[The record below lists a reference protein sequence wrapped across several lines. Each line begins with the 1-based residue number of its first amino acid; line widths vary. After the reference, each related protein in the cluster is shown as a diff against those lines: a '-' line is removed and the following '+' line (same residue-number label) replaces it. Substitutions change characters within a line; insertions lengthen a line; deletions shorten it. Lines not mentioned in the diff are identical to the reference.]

1 MTARLNIRCADTTGP
16 VVRDALVGAA
26 FFAGATFLAGFFA
39 GFFFVAFFFAD
50 FFGDFLLAFF
60 ADFFTDFFTDFFFAA
75 MVLWSSPDDYRC
87 SHP

>member
-26 FFAGATFLAGFFA
+26 FFAGATFLVGFFT
-39 GFFFVAFFFAD
+39 GFFFVAFFVTDF

-60 ADFFTDFFTDFFFAA
+60 ADFFTDFFFAA
-75 MVLWSSPDDYRC
+75 MVLWSSLDDYRC

>member
-26 FFAGATFLAGFFA
+26 FFAAAAFLAGFFLA
-39 GFFFVAFFFAD
+39 GFLLADFFFAD

-60 ADFFTDFFTDFFFAA
+60 ADFFTDFFFAA
-75 MVLWSSPDDYRC
+75 MVLWSSLDDYRC